1 MGKQRINATDLF
13 LAILAFLLI
22 SVSFYQTW
30 IGLEQIF
37 GNASFLIAL
46 VLSLLLLFLIWMLRI
61 AKLESRP
68 TSSLVGIYIFIASFC
83 FIANFNALYT
93 RFMKTDIYTSE
104 LRDINERFNN
114 LESDVQSKLS
124 YKYNRETAQNIE
136 IKKKQMM
143 EQIKDPGNKGIG
155 TRAQSL
161 IRDIEKLTGQ
171 KVDFLTPVGNDYD
184 DLAERMGKQIDN
196 MISDLSPEEKSL
208 KTDINNAVLKWN
220 KKIQDLLL
228 LSKKEKDDISQG
240 LIDESLSDYNKLGI
254 RALTVLGENK
264 FKFIPEISKTQDIGK
279 IGFAFEHAIKN
290 FSMYQFV
297 VLMGCILLDFVIVI
311 IVLLVTP
318 SNGNVSNSASV
329 FNGNKRSGKVLIGKN

>member
-1 MGKQRINATDLF
+1 MNKKSINATDLF
-13 LAILAFLLI
+13 LAILAILLI

-30 IGLEQIF
+30 LGLDQIF
-37 GNASFLIAL
+37 GNAAFLIAL
-46 VLSLLLLFLIWMLRI
+46 VLSLLLLFLIWMIRV
-61 AKLESRP
+61 AKVEGRS

-93 RFMKTDIYTSE
+93 RFMRTDIYTEE
-104 LRDINERFNN
+104 LRGINERFNN
-114 LESDVQSKLS
+114 LESNVQSKLS
-124 YKYNRETAQNIE
+124 YKYNKETAQNIE
-136 IKKKQMM
+136 IKKKQMI

-171 KVDFLTPVGNDYD
+171 KVDFLTPVGNDYN
-184 DLAERMGKQIDN
+184 DLADRMGRQIDN
-196 MISDLSPEEKSL
+196 MISDLSPEERAL
-208 KTDINNAVLKWN
+208 KTDLNNSVLKWN

-240 LIDESLSDYNKLGI
+240 LIDESLTEYNKLGN
-254 RALTVLGENK
+254 RAITVLGNDKLK
-264 FKFIPEISKTQDIGK
+264 FTPETSKTQDVGK

-318 SNGNVSNSASV
+318 NNGGSNNGSSI